1 MAVLDTAIGHVG
13 FPNGDIG
20 TAHRQVQPGVRLT
33 QRLLSL
39 AKLRDV
45 RAGAE
50 PLDDGSVAVP
60 HRHPARFEP
69 AVLAVA
75 TADAV
80 LDVIRMVFG
89 HRFQPKLPSR
99 LTIVR
104 MQRLKPAPAEQVCFR
119 NTGVL
124 RPLGAEIVAGA
135 VGHRGP
141 DELR

>member
-1 MAVLDTAIGHVG
+1 MAILDPAVRHVA
-13 FPNGDIG
+13 FPNADVG
-20 TAHRQVQPGVRLT
+20 TTHCQVDSGVRLT
-33 QRLLSL
+33 QRFLSL

-60 HRHPARFEP
+60 YGHAARLEP

-89 HRFQPKLPSR
+89 HRFQPKLPR
-99 LTIVR
+99 GLTIVR
-104 MQRLKPAPAEQVCFR
+104 MQCLKPAPAEQVCFR

-124 RPLGAEIVAGA
+124 RPLGTEIVA
-135 VGHRGP
+135 
-141 DELR
+141 